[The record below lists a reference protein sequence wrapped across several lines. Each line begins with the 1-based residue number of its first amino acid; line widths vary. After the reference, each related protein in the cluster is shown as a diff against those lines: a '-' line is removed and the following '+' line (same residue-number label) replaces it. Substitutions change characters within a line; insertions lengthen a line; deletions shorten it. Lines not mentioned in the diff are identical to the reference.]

1 MQRHE
6 RRTRSMALP
15 LVVGS
20 IDCSLTCLSHF
31 LFLVQLFFAVARCSL
46 VAQCYRCG
54 NIASILIF
62 DEHMDRSLKI
72 FREVPE
78 SGKANSQKAG
88 VQYFY

>member
-1 MQRHE
+1 V
-6 RRTRSMALP
+6 RSVAPVSVVRSIDRLLAHPHLP
-15 LVVGS
+15 LFVF
-20 IDCSLTCLSHF
+20 F
-31 LFLVQLFFAVARCSL
+31 LLHLFRTVADRRSL

-54 NIASILIF
+54 NIASILLF